1 MLRKKIIS
9 PSMVV
14 MVLGMLVATLD
25 ARQIDDVSCPS
36 ALFSLLPCLPF
47 LQGVGPATPTS
58 YCCAGITDLNQ
69 KANTTQIRRDVCNC
83 LKPAASRFG
92 VNPDRLKQLPTLCN
106 ITLNVPF
113 DPSVDCN
120 TVQ

>member
-1 MLRKKIIS
+1 MAGKKFISLSML
-9 PSMVV
+9 V
-14 MVLGMLVATLD
+14 MILGMLVTKFD
-25 ARQIDDVSCPS
+25 ARQIDDVSCTS
-36 ALFSLLPCLPF
+36 ALFLLLPCLPF
-47 LQGVGPATPTS
+47 LQGAGPATPTS
-58 YCCAGITDLNQ
+58 YCCVGANDLNQ
-69 KANTTQIRRDVCNC
+69 KADSTQSRRDVCNC

-92 VNPDRLKQLPTLCN
+92 VKFDRSTQLPKLCN